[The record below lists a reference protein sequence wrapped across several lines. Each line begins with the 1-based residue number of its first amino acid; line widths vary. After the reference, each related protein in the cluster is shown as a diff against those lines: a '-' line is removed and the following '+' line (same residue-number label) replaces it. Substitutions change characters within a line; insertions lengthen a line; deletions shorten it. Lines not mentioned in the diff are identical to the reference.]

1 MKKLAR
7 IFLLVVA
14 FALSAFAYD
23 PYACSL
29 QNLINLGSCNSNLVP
44 NDEYAC
50 WALPNVRVNGEPV
63 CVEYY

>member
-23 PYACSL
+23 PYTCSL
-29 QNLINLGSCNSNLVP
+29 QNLINPSSCNPNLVL

-50 WALPNVRVNGEPV
+50 WALP
-63 CVEYY
+63 

>member
-23 PYACSL
+23 PYT
-29 QNLINLGSCNSNLVP
+29 
-44 NDEYAC
+44 C
-50 WALPNVRVNGEPV
+50 WALP
-63 CVEYY
+63 

>member
-14 FALSAFAYD
+14 FVLSAFAYD

-29 QNLINLGSCNSNLVP
+29 QNLINPGSCNPNLVP

-50 WALPNVRVNGEPV
+50 WALP
-63 CVEYY
+63 